1 MRQKM
6 TYIGD
11 WDRMPPTLSPE
22 EVAFLL
28 NRTVRTVRK
37 NAREKILPAVKVG
50 KQWIFSKEDIRKIVE
65 ERGQC

>member
-22 EVAFLL
+22 EVSILL
-28 NRTVRTVRK
+28 KRSVRTVRK
-37 NAREKILPAVKVG
+37 NAREKTIPAVKVG

-65 ERGQC
+65 ERGQ